1 MADRVREDP
10 CPEVI
15 VAFKGVYESIIEGLV
30 EAIAELTNRNISKE
44 EGEKVTSDSGT

>member
-1 MADRVREDP
+1 MTDRARDDL
-10 CPEVI
+10 CTGST

-30 EAIAELTNRNISKE
+30 ESIAELSNRRSKE